1 MSKSKPIAMAVEVL
15 GSQKALADLL
25 GVHPALVS
33 QWVTS
38 RRRVAPRHVL
48 TIESATGISRHDLR
62 SDIFG
67 ASPAGHRPEA
77 SNAAA

>member
-1 MSKSKPIAMAVEVL
+1 MSQSKPIARAVEVL

-25 GVHPALVS
+25 GIHPALVS

-38 RRRVAPRHVL
+38 RRRVAPRYVL
-48 TIESATGISRHDLR
+48 TIESATSISRHDLR
-62 SDIFG
+62 PDIFG
-67 ASPAGHRPEA
+67 AAPTDHRPEA

>member
-1 MSKSKPIAMAVEVL
+1 MGQSKPIARAVEVL

-38 RRRVAPRHVL
+38 RRRVAPRLVL
-48 TIESATGISRHDLR
+48 
-62 SDIFG
+62 
-67 ASPAGHRPEA
+67 
-77 SNAAA
+77 